1 MKTNRPSRL
10 RPASLLHPVATIAAV
25 IGLHAGCQRS
35 GSDDHP
41 VITYNCASN
50 ASEIAALKAD
60 LPAFLESTGIEV
72 KLNPFSGEEK
82 LYAMMAARQAPDI
95 FYTNTAVRDRLAA
108 EGRLLDL
115 GPFIE
120 EDPIR
125 SAFPPH
131 LLDATRSVDGGLYS
145 LSNYTHTCGVYYDR
159 AAFAAAGLEPPRA
172 DWTWSDLR
180 ETAAR
185 LTRDSDADG
194 RTDRY
199 GIFIPAHFIEMLEQ
213 MNHAP
218 IHRNTLFLE
227 ISPEAR
233 EVHEKYLGLIE
244 DGLMPDIRRVQAL
257 GMQAAQ
263 MLQSGRV
270 AMLVE
275 GVPHPGIVDTLTI
288 DWGLAPLPRFDG
300 LEPRYFRSDSGG
312 LSISAS
318 TRHPE
323 AAWRTLV
330 WLINE
335 ASVSQPNPVLGGSGF
350 VDAWIAKHP
359 GAAGTGFDEVW
370 SRSLQFP
377 GGDPRYFVRFS
388 SWTTNAIV
396 SRLQPLLDQ
405 LWSGGIE
412 PSELIEAVPGIN
424 RDVRRELD
432 RQLRSRS
439 LQPGFREALEA
450 ALREA
455 DASPTAPGPP

>member
-1 MKTNRPSRL
+1 
-10 RPASLLHPVATIAAV
+10 
-25 IGLHAGCQRS
+25 
-35 GSDDHP
+35 
-41 VITYNCASN
+41 
-50 ASEIAALKAD
+50 
-60 LPAFLESTGIEV
+60 
-72 KLNPFSGEEK
+72 
-82 LYAMMAARQAPDI
+82 
-95 FYTNTAVRDRLAA
+95 
-108 EGRLLDL
+108 
-115 GPFIE
+115 
-120 EDPIR
+120 
-125 SAFPPH
+125 
-131 LLDATRSVDGGLYS
+131 
-145 LSNYTHTCGVYYDR
+145 
-159 AAFAAAGLEPPRA
+159 
-172 DWTWSDLR
+172 
-180 ETAAR
+180 
-185 LTRDSDADG
+185 
-194 RTDRY
+194 
-199 GIFIPAHFIEMLEQ
+199 
-213 MNHAP
+213 
-218 IHRNTLFLE
+218 
-227 ISPEAR
+227 
-233 EVHEKYLGLIE
+233 LIE

-335 ASVSQPNPVLGGSGF
+335 ASVSQPNPVLGGSSF

-370 SRSLQFP
+370 NRSLQFP

-412 PSELIEAVPGIN
+412 PIELIEAVPGIN